1 MVLSL
6 KWCLDLQEK
15 DDGFEWYEQGSKGSK
30 TKILGMLMLGD
41 WSCFKIV
48 IR

>member
-6 KWCLDLQEK
+6 KWCLGLQEK
-15 DDGFEWYEQGSKGSK
+15 DDRIEWYEQGSKGSK
-30 TKILGMLMLGD
+30 TKVMGMLMLGA